1 MLSAKTPVPKKPS
14 PTKDSGN
21 SSFVQGTLF
30 NFEFDF
36 YAAIQFSS
44 FKVTIQGDNDG
55 YHTVGYDDGV
65 WSCDCNFFGSR
76 GYCSHTMA
84 MERVLTVMIP
94 APAET
99 E

>member
-1 MLSAKTPVPKKPS
+1 MDYGVIGKIEKAKM
-14 PTKDSGN
+14 
-21 SSFVQGTLF
+21 
-30 NFEFDF
+30 
-36 YAAIQFSS
+36 YAEQPDRIQFSS

-94 APAET
+94 TSAEA

>member
-1 MLSAKTPVPKKPS
+1 MDYGVIGKIEKAKM
-14 PTKDSGN
+14 
-21 SSFVQGTLF
+21 
-30 NFEFDF
+30 
-36 YAAIQFSS
+36 YAEQPDRIQFSS

-55 YHTVGYDDGV
+55 NHTVGYDDGV

-94 APAET
+94 TPAET